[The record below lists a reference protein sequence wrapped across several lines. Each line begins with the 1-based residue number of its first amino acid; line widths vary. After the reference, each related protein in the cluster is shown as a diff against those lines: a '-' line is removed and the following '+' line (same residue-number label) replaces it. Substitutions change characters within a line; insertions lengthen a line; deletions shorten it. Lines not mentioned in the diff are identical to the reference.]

1 MVQKVVGSIP
11 ISHPMQRFQLRVNS
25 WEPMRPKGQTVRFRY
40 PTPYS
45 DAGIVQWLVCKFS
58 KLEMRVRFSLP
69 APFLF
74 HKNLKKRESFVPIDS
89 LYPHHKNEKNESLLL
104 FFCFFGVEQGEE
116 HLLIRILFR

>member
-25 WEPMRPKGQTVRFRY
+25 WEPMRPKGQTVRSRY
-40 PTPYS
+40 PTPLIIRL
-45 DAGIVQWLVCKFS
+45 AGIVQGLVCKFS

-89 LYPHHKNEKNESLLL
+89 LYPHHKNEKMRACSYFFVLWGGAGRRASLYPHN
-104 FFCFFGVEQGEE
+104 F
-116 HLLIRILFR
+116 